1 MDERIASD
9 ARFAALAKVRQARM
23 LSPEM
28 KFRAGADLF
37 EEACQWTLA
46 GIANRFPEAS
56 ETERGER
63 LRRQL
68 NLTKRLRP

>member
-9 ARFAALAKVRQARM
+9 ARFSALAKVRQARM

-46 GIANRFPEAS
+46 GIANRFPEA
-56 ETERGER
+56 TEAER
-63 LRRQL
+63 REKLRWQL
-68 NLTKRLRP
+68 NPSQRPRS

>member
-1 MDERIASD
+1 MDERIADD
-9 ARFAALAKVRQARM
+9 ARFADRAKVRQARM

-46 GIANRFPEAS
+46 GITKRFPGISDSERREKLRTYLKLAEARES
-56 ETERGER
+56 
-63 LRRQL
+63 
-68 NLTKRLRP
+68 

>member
-9 ARFAALAKVRQARM
+9 ARFATLAKVRQAR
-23 LSPEM
+23 LFSPEM
-28 KFRAGADLF
+28 KFRAGSDLF

-46 GIANRFPEAS
+46 GIAARFPDATES
-56 ETERGER
+56 ERREK

-68 NLTKRLRP
+68 KLGERLQ

>member
-28 KFRAGADLF
+28 KFRAGAELF

-46 GIANRFPEAS
+46 GIANRFPESS
-56 ETERGER
+56 ESERR
-63 LRRQL
+63 KKLLWQL
-68 NLTKRLRP
+68 NLTKRPGP